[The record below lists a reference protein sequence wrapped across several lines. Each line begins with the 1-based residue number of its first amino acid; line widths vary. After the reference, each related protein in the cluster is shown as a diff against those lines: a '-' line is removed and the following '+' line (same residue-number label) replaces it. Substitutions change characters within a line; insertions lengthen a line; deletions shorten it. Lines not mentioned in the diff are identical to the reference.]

1 MDKRLLQLKGMR
13 GLLALLGIVSII
25 QGASI
30 IFQAQW
36 LAHAITTLFDGKS
49 LMQATPYVLL
59 FLAAFLVRHGLTLM
73 REKVMFTYSSRIG
86 ADVRKQ
92 LLDQLFRLGPAFTK
106 KKGTG
111 KLVTL
116 AMEGIAQYRQ
126 YLQLFLPKMVNM
138 AVIPVM
144 VLVYVWTLDETSAVI
159 LIVTLPILIVFM
171 ILLGLVAQRKAA
183 KQWRS
188 YEKLSNHFT
197 DSLRGLETLRYLGIS
212 KKHSRNIGEVS
223 KRYRK
228 ATMSTLKVAFLSSF
242 ALDFFSMLSIAT
254 VAVFLGLRL
263 IEGDLLLLPALT
275 ALMLAPEYFLP
286 VREVGND
293 YHATLNGKE
302 ANEAIQ
308 VILEE
313 KGFREQETQSVQL
326 NEWNE
331 QSELTLQDVSVLH
344 DEHAPYSIQ
353 DVDLTVKGKKKIG
366 IIGASGSGKSTL
378 TDVLGGFVEP
388 SAGEIMLNG
397 KPLAHLQLAAW
408 QKEVVYMPQHPYLFH
423 MTLRE
428 NIRFYEPNATDEDVE
443 RAVEEAGLS
452 QLVAD
457 LSNGLD
463 EVIGEQGRG
472 LSGGQAQRIA
482 LARTVLGQRSIMLL
496 DEPTAHL
503 DIETEYELKK
513 TMLPLFEDK
522 LVFLATHRLHW
533 MTDMDE
539 IIVMDHGTIA
549 EMGTHESLME
559 RKGVYYQLVQE
570 QMGAVTHGQ

>member
-13 GLLALLGIVSII
+13 GLLALLCIVSII

-92 LLDQLFRLGPAFTK
+92 LLDQLFRLGPAFAK

-378 TDVLGGFVEP
+378 TDILGGFVEP
-388 SAGEIMLNG
+388 SAGEMILNG

-408 QKEVVYMPQHPYLFH
+408 QNEVVYMPQHPYLFH

-443 RAVEEAGLS
+443 RAVQEAGLS
-452 QLVAD
+452 QLVAE
-457 LSNGLD
+457 LPNGLD

-513 TMLPLFEDK
+513 TMLPLFENK

>member
-388 SAGEIMLNG
+388 SAGEIILNG

-443 RAVEEAGLS
+443 RAVQEAGLS

-457 LSNGLD
+457 LPNGLD

-549 EMGTHESLME
+549 EMGTHESLMK

>member
-73 REKVMFTYSSRIG
+73 REKVMFTYSPRIG

-388 SAGEIMLNG
+388 SAGEIILNG

-428 NIRFYEPNATDEDVE
+428 NIRFYEPNATDEDVD
-443 RAVEEAGLS
+443 RAVQEAGLS

-457 LSNGLD
+457 LPNGLD

-513 TMLPLFEDK
+513 TMLPLFENK

-549 EMGTHESLME
+549 EMGTHESLMK

>member
-183 KQWRS
+183 KQWKS

-331 QSELTLQDVSVLH
+331 QSELTLQGVSVLH

-353 DVDLTVKGKKKIG
+353 DVDFTVKGKKKIG

-388 SAGEIMLNG
+388 SAGEIILNG

-443 RAVEEAGLS
+443 RAVQEAGLS

-457 LSNGLD
+457 LPNGLD

-513 TMLPLFEDK
+513 TMLPLFENK

>member
-1 MDKRLLQLKGMR
+1 MDKRLLQLKGIR
-13 GLLALLGIVSII
+13 GLLALLGIVSLI

-49 LMQATPYVLL
+49 LSQATPYVLL
-59 FLAAFLVRHGLTLM
+59 FLAAFLVRHGLTLI

-144 VLVYVWTLDETSAVI
+144 VLIYVWTLDDTSAVI
-159 LIVTLPILIVFM
+159 LIVTLPILIIFM

-263 IEGDLLLLPALT
+263 IEGELLLLPALT

-302 ANEAIQ
+302 ANEAMQ

-313 KGFREQETQSVQL
+313 KGFRTQETQSVQL

-331 QSELTLQDVSVLH
+331 QSALTLHDVSVQH

-388 SAGEIMLNG
+388 TSGQITLNG
-397 KPLAHLQLAAW
+397 NPLVHLQMKEW

-428 NIRFYEPNATDEDVE
+428 NIRFYEPNATDEEVE
-443 RAVEEAGLS
+443 IAASEAGLS
-452 QLVAD
+452 QLVAQ
-457 LSNGLD
+457 LPNGFD

-482 LARTVLGQRSIMLL
+482 LARTVLGKRSIMLL

-533 MTDMDE
+533 MPDMNE
-539 IIVMDHGTIA
+539 IIVMDEGTIA
-549 EMGTHESLME
+549 EMGTHESLMQ

-570 QMGAVTHGQ
+570 QMGAVTHGK

>member
-13 GLLALLGIVSII
+13 GLLTLLGIVSII

-452 QLVAD
+452 QLVAE
-457 LSNGLD
+457 LPNGLD

-533 MTDMDE
+533 ITDMDE
-539 IIVMDHGTIA
+539 IIVMDHGAIA
-549 EMGTHESLME
+549 EMGTHESLMK

>member
-49 LMQATPYVLL
+49 LMQSTPYVLL

-331 QSELTLQDVSVLH
+331 QSELILQDVSVLH

-388 SAGEIMLNG
+388 SAGEIILNG

-443 RAVEEAGLS
+443 RAVQEAGLS

-457 LSNGLD
+457 LPNGLD

-513 TMLPLFEDK
+513 TMLPLFENK

>member
-302 ANEAIQ
+302 ANKAIQ

-313 KGFREQETQSVQL
+313 KGFRDQETQSVQL

-388 SAGEIMLNG
+388 SAGEIILNG
-397 KPLAHLQLAAW
+397 KPLAHLQLAVW

-457 LSNGLD
+457 LPNGLD

-539 IIVMDHGTIA
+539 IIVMDHGAIA
-549 EMGTHESLME
+549 EMGTHESLMK

>member
-313 KGFREQETQSVQL
+313 KGFREQKTQSVQL

-388 SAGEIMLNG
+388 SAGEMILNG

-443 RAVEEAGLS
+443 RAVQEAGLS
-452 QLVAD
+452 QLVAE
-457 LSNGLD
+457 LPNGLD

>member
-13 GLLALLGIVSII
+13 GLLALLGIVSLI

-49 LMQATPYVLL
+49 LTQATPYVLL
-59 FLAAFLVRHGLTLM
+59 FLAAFAVRHCLTLI
-73 REKVMFTYSSRIG
+73 REKVMFVYSSRIG

-92 LLDQLFRLGPAFTK
+92 LLDQLFRLGPGFAK

-138 AVIPVM
+138 AVIPIM
-144 VLVYVWTLDETSAVI
+144 VLIYIWILDETSAVI

-171 ILLGLVAQRKAA
+171 ILLGLVAQRKAV
-183 KQWRS
+183 KQWSS

-212 KKHSRNIGEVS
+212 KKHSRNIAEVS

-263 IEGDLLLLPALT
+263 VEGDLLLLPALT
-275 ALMLAPEYFLP
+275 TLMLAPEYFLP

-308 VILEE
+308 VILDE
-313 KGFREQETQSVQL
+313 KGFRTQDTQSIQL
-326 NEWNE
+326 NRW
-331 QSELTLQDVSVLH
+331 TDQDVLSLQNICVLH
-344 DEHAPYSIQ
+344 EKNAPYSIQ

-366 IIGASGSGKSTL
+366 IIGASGAGKSTL

-388 SAGEIMLNG
+388 SAGQMMING
-397 KPLAHLQLAAW
+397 QLLYHLQMNSW

-423 MTLRE
+423 TTLKE
-428 NIRFYEPNATDEDVE
+428 NIRFYEQNATDEEVE
-443 RAVEEAGLS
+443 RAAEEAGLS
-452 QLVAD
+452 QLVAQ
-457 LSNGLD
+457 LPNGFD

-482 LARTVLGQRSIMLL
+482 LARTVLCQRSIMLL

-539 IIVMDHGTIA
+539 IIVMDQGTIA
-549 EMGTHESLME
+549 EMGTHESLMK

-570 QMGAVTHGQ
+570 QMGAVT

>member
-13 GLLALLGIVSII
+13 GLLALLGIVSLI

-49 LMQATPYVLL
+49 LSQATPYVLL
-59 FLAAFLVRHGLTLM
+59 FLAAFLVRHGLTLI

-138 AVIPVM
+138 AVIPAM
-144 VLVYVWTLDETSAVI
+144 VLIYVWTLDETSAVI
-159 LIVTLPILIVFM
+159 LIVTLPILIIFM

-263 IEGDLLLLPALT
+263 IEGELLLLPALT

-302 ANEAIQ
+302 ANEAMQ

-313 KGFREQETQSVQL
+313 KGFRAQETQSVQL
-326 NEWNE
+326 NEWKE
-331 QSELTLQDVSVLH
+331 QSALILQDVSVQH

-388 SAGEIMLNG
+388 TSGQITLNG
-397 KPLAHLQLAAW
+397 QPLVHLQMKEW

-423 MTLRE
+423 MTLRA
-428 NIRFYEPNATDEDVE
+428 NIRFYEPHATDEEVE
-443 RAVEEAGLS
+443 RAASEAGLS
-452 QLVAD
+452 QLVAQ
-457 LSNGLD
+457 LPNGLD

-482 LARTVLGQRSIMLL
+482 LARTVLGKRSIMLL

-533 MTDMDE
+533 MPDMDE
-539 IIVMDHGTIA
+539 IIVMDQGTIA
-549 EMGTHESLME
+549 EMGTHESLMQ

-570 QMGAVTHGQ
+570 QMGAVTHGK

>member
-36 LAHAITTLFDGKS
+36 LAHVITTLFDGKS
-49 LMQATPYVLL
+49 LIQATPYVLL

-388 SAGEIMLNG
+388 SAGEIILNG

-452 QLVAD
+452 HLVAE
-457 LSNGLD
+457 LPNGLD

-513 TMLPLFEDK
+513 TMLPLFENK

-549 EMGTHESLME
+549 EMGTHESLMK

>member
-116 AMEGIAQYRQ
+116 AMEGIVQYRQ

-388 SAGEIMLNG
+388 SAGEMILNG

-443 RAVEEAGLS
+443 RAVQEAGLS

-457 LSNGLD
+457 LPNGLD

-513 TMLPLFEDK
+513 TMLPLFENK

>member
-212 KKHSRNIGEVS
+212 KKHSRNIAEVS

-388 SAGEIMLNG
+388 SAGEIILNG

-513 TMLPLFEDK
+513 TMLPLFENK

-549 EMGTHESLME
+549 EMGTHESLMK

>member
-13 GLLALLGIVSII
+13 GLLALLGIVSLI

-49 LMQATPYVLL
+49 LSQATPYVLL
-59 FLAAFLVRHGLTLM
+59 FLAAFLVRHGLTLI

-138 AVIPVM
+138 AVIPAM
-144 VLVYVWTLDETSAVI
+144 VLIYVWTLDETSAVI

-263 IEGDLLLLPALT
+263 IEGELLLLPALT

-302 ANEAIQ
+302 ANEAMQ

-313 KGFREQETQSVQL
+313 KGFRTQETQSVQL

-331 QSELTLQDVSVLH
+331 QSALTLQDVSVQH

-388 SAGEIMLNG
+388 TSGQITLNG
-397 KPLAHLQLAAW
+397 QPLVHLQMKEW

-428 NIRFYEPNATDEDVE
+428 NIRFYEPHATDEEVE
-443 RAVEEAGLS
+443 RAASEAGLS
-452 QLVAD
+452 QLVAQ
-457 LSNGLD
+457 LPNGLD

-482 LARTVLGQRSIMLL
+482 LARTVLGKRSIMLL

-533 MTDMDE
+533 MPAMDE
-539 IIVMDHGTIA
+539 IIVMDQGTIA
-549 EMGTHESLME
+549 EMGTHESLMQ

-570 QMGAVTHGQ
+570 QMGAVTHGK

>member
-183 KQWRS
+183 KQWKS

-275 ALMLAPEYFLP
+275 ALMLAAEYFLP

-331 QSELTLQDVSVLH
+331 QSELTLQGVSVLH

-353 DVDLTVKGKKKIG
+353 DVDFTVKGKKKIG

-388 SAGEIMLNG
+388 SAGEMILNG

-443 RAVEEAGLS
+443 RAVQEAGLS
-452 QLVAD
+452 QLVAE
-457 LSNGLD
+457 LPNGLD

>member
-13 GLLALLGIVSII
+13 GLLALLGIVSLI

-49 LMQATPYVLL
+49 LSQATPYVLL
-59 FLAAFLVRHGLTLM
+59 FLAAFLVRHGLTLI

-138 AVIPVM
+138 AVIPAM
-144 VLVYVWTLDETSAVI
+144 VLIYVWTLDETSAVI
-159 LIVTLPILIVFM
+159 LIVTLPILMIFM

-183 KQWRS
+183 KQWKS

-263 IEGDLLLLPALT
+263 IEGELLLLPALT

-302 ANEAIQ
+302 ANEAMQ

-313 KGFREQETQSVQL
+313 KGFRTQETQSVQL

-331 QSELTLQDVSVLH
+331 QSALTLQNVSVQH

-388 SAGEIMLNG
+388 TSGQITLNG
-397 KPLAHLQLAAW
+397 QPLVHLQMKEW

-428 NIRFYEPNATDEDVE
+428 NIRFYEPHATDEDVE
-443 RAVEEAGLS
+443 RAACEAGLS
-452 QLVAD
+452 QLVAQ
-457 LSNGLD
+457 LPNGLD

-482 LARTVLGQRSIMLL
+482 LARTVLGKRSIMLL

-533 MTDMDE
+533 MPDMDE
-539 IIVMDHGTIA
+539 IIVMDQGTIA
-549 EMGTHESLME
+549 EMGTHESLMR

-570 QMGAVTHGQ
+570 QMGAVTYGK

>member
-13 GLLALLGIVSII
+13 GLLALLGIVSLI

-49 LMQATPYVLL
+49 LSQATPYVLL
-59 FLAAFLVRHGLTLM
+59 FLAAFLVRHGLTLI

-144 VLVYVWTLDETSAVI
+144 VLIYVWTLDETSAVI

-212 KKHSRNIGEVS
+212 KKHSRNIAEVS

-242 ALDFFSMLSIAT
+242 ALDFFSMLSIAV

-263 IEGDLLLLPALT
+263 IEGELLLLPALT
-275 ALMLAPEYFLP
+275 VLMLAPEYFLP

-302 ANEAIQ
+302 ANEAVLI
-308 VILEE
+308 ILEE
-313 KGFREQETQSVQL
+313 KGFRKQETQSVQL
-326 NEWNE
+326 NEWDN
-331 QSELTLQDVSVLH
+331 QAVLTLQDVSVLH

-353 DVDLTVKGKKKIG
+353 DVDLTVTGKKKIG

-388 SAGEIMLNG
+388 SSGQITLNG
-397 KPLAHLQLAAW
+397 QPLVHLQMKEW

-428 NIRFYEPNATDEDVE
+428 NIRFYEPHATDEEVE
-443 RAVEEAGLS
+443 RAVHEAGLTDLVK
-452 QLVAD
+452 QLP
-457 LSNGLD
+457 NGLD

-533 MTDMDE
+533 MPDMDE
-539 IIVMDHGTIA
+539 IIVMDQGTIA
-549 EMGTHESLME
+549 EMGTHESLMQ

-570 QMGAVTHGQ
+570 QMGAVIHGQ

>member
-92 LLDQLFRLGPAFTK
+92 LLDQLFHLGPAFTK

-388 SAGEIMLNG
+388 SAGEIILNG

-443 RAVEEAGLS
+443 RAVQEAGLS
-452 QLVAD
+452 QLVAE
-457 LSNGLD
+457 LPNGLD

-513 TMLPLFEDK
+513 TMLPLFENK

-549 EMGTHESLME
+549 EMGTHESLMK

>member
-13 GLLALLGIVSII
+13 GLLALLGIVSLI

-49 LMQATPYVLL
+49 LSQATPYVLL
-59 FLAAFLVRHGLTLM
+59 FLAAFLVRHGLTLI

-138 AVIPVM
+138 AVIPAM
-144 VLVYVWTLDETSAVI
+144 VLIYVWTLDETSAVI

-263 IEGDLLLLPALT
+263 IEGELLLLPALT

-302 ANEAIQ
+302 ANEAMQ

-313 KGFREQETQSVQL
+313 KGFRMQETQSVQL

-331 QSELTLQDVSVLH
+331 QSALTLQDVSVQH

-388 SAGEIMLNG
+388 TSGQITLNG
-397 KPLAHLQLAAW
+397 QPLVHLQMKEW

-428 NIRFYEPNATDEDVE
+428 NIRFYEPHATDEEVE
-443 RAVEEAGLS
+443 RAASEAGLS
-452 QLVAD
+452 QLVAQ
-457 LSNGLD
+457 LPNGLD

-482 LARTVLGQRSIMLL
+482 LARTVLGKRSIMLL

-533 MTDMDE
+533 MSAMDE
-539 IIVMDHGTIA
+539 IIVMDQGTIA
-549 EMGTHESLME
+549 EMGTHESLMQ

-570 QMGAVTHGQ
+570 QMGAVTHGK

>member
-13 GLLALLGIVSII
+13 RLLALLGIVSLI

-49 LMQATPYVLL
+49 LSQATPYVLV
-59 FLAAFLVRHGLTLM
+59 FLAAFLVRHGLTLI

-138 AVIPVM
+138 AVIPAM
-144 VLVYVWTLDETSAVI
+144 VLIYVWTLDETSAVI
-159 LIVTLPILIVFM
+159 LIVTLPILIIFM

-263 IEGDLLLLPALT
+263 IEGELLLLPALT

-302 ANEAIQ
+302 ANEAMQ

-313 KGFREQETQSVQL
+313 RGFRAQETQSVQL

-331 QSELTLQDVSVLH
+331 QSALTLQDVSVQH

-353 DVDLTVKGKKKIG
+353 DIDLAVKGKKKIG

-388 SAGEIMLNG
+388 TSGQITLNG
-397 KPLAHLQLAAW
+397 QPLVHLQMKEW

-428 NIRFYEPNATDEDVE
+428 NIRFYEPHATDEEVE
-443 RAVEEAGLS
+443 RAACEAGLS
-452 QLVAD
+452 QLVAQ
-457 LSNGLD
+457 LPNGLD

-533 MTDMDE
+533 MPDMDE
-539 IIVMDHGTIA
+539 IIVMDQGTIA
-549 EMGTHESLME
+549 EMGTHESLMQ

>member
-92 LLDQLFRLGPAFTK
+92 LLDQLFRLGPAFAK

-378 TDVLGGFVEP
+378 TDILGGFVEP
-388 SAGEIMLNG
+388 SAGEMILNG

-408 QKEVVYMPQHPYLFH
+408 QNEVVYMPQHPYLFH

-443 RAVEEAGLS
+443 RAVQEAGLS
-452 QLVAD
+452 QLVAE
-457 LSNGLD
+457 LPNGLD

-513 TMLPLFEDK
+513 TMLPLFENK

>member
-106 KKGTG
+106 RKGTG

-331 QSELTLQDVSVLH
+331 QSELILQDVSVLH
-344 DEHAPYSIQ
+344 DEHAPYSIR
-353 DVDLTVKGKKKIG
+353 DVDLIVKGKKKIG

-388 SAGEIMLNG
+388 SAGEMILNG

-457 LSNGLD
+457 LPNGLD

>member
-49 LMQATPYVLL
+49 LMQAAPYVLL

-388 SAGEIMLNG
+388 SAGEIILNG

-457 LSNGLD
+457 LPNGLD

>member
-1 MDKRLLQLKGMR
+1 MDKRLLQLKGIR
-13 GLLALLGIVSII
+13 GLLALLGIVSLI

-49 LMQATPYVLL
+49 LSQATPYVLL
-59 FLAAFLVRHGLTLM
+59 FLAAFLVRHGLTLI

-86 ADVRKQ
+86 ADIRKQ

-138 AVIPVM
+138 AVIPAM
-144 VLVYVWTLDETSAVI
+144 VLIYVWTLDDTSAVI
-159 LIVTLPILIVFM
+159 LIVTLPILIIFM

-263 IEGDLLLLPALT
+263 IEGELLLLPALT

-302 ANEAIQ
+302 ANEAMQ

-313 KGFREQETQSVQL
+313 KGFRTQETRSVQL

-331 QSELTLQDVSVLH
+331 KSALTLHDVSVQH
-344 DEHAPYSIQ
+344 AEHAPYSIQ

-388 SAGEIMLNG
+388 TSGQITLNG
-397 KPLAHLQLAAW
+397 NPLVHLQMKEW

-428 NIRFYEPNATDEDVE
+428 NIRFYEPHATDEEVE
-443 RAVEEAGLS
+443 RAASEAGLS
-452 QLVAD
+452 QLVAQ
-457 LSNGLD
+457 LPNGLD

-482 LARTVLGQRSIMLL
+482 LARTVLGKRSIMLL

-533 MTDMDE
+533 MPDMDE
-539 IIVMDHGTIA
+539 IIVMDQGTIA
-549 EMGTHESLME
+549 EMGTHESLMK

-570 QMGAVTHGQ
+570 QMGAVTHGK

>member
-13 GLLALLGIVSII
+13 GLLALLGIVSLI

-49 LMQATPYVLL
+49 LSQATPYVLL
-59 FLAAFLVRHGLTLM
+59 FLAAFLVRHGLTLI

-138 AVIPVM
+138 AVIPAM
-144 VLVYVWTLDETSAVI
+144 VLIYVWTLDETSAVI
-159 LIVTLPILIVFM
+159 LIVTLPILIIFM

-212 KKHSRNIGEVS
+212 KKHSSNIGEVS

-263 IEGDLLLLPALT
+263 IEGELLLLPALT

-302 ANEAIQ
+302 ANEAMQ

-313 KGFREQETQSVQL
+313 KGFRTQETQSVQL

-331 QSELTLQDVSVLH
+331 QSELTLQDVSVQH

-388 SAGEIMLNG
+388 TSGQITLNG
-397 KPLAHLQLAAW
+397 NPLLHLQMKEW

-428 NIRFYEPNATDEDVE
+428 NIRFYEPHATDEEVE
-443 RAVEEAGLS
+443 RAAREAGLS
-452 QLVAD
+452 QLVAQ
-457 LSNGLD
+457 LPNGLD

-482 LARTVLGQRSIMLL
+482 LARTVLGKRSIMLL

-533 MTDMDE
+533 MPDMDE
-539 IIVMDHGTIA
+539 IIVMDEGTIA
-549 EMGTHESLME
+549 EMGTHESLMQ

-570 QMGAVTHGQ
+570 QMGAVTHGK

>member
-1 MDKRLLQLKGMR
+1 MDKRLLQLKGIR
-13 GLLALLGIVSII
+13 GLFALLGIVSII

-388 SAGEIMLNG
+388 SAGEMILNG

-443 RAVEEAGLS
+443 RAVQEAGLS
-452 QLVAD
+452 QLVAE
-457 LSNGLD
+457 LPNGLD

-513 TMLPLFEDK
+513 TMLPLFENK

>member
-59 FLAAFLVRHGLTLM
+59 FLAAFLVRRGLTLM

-388 SAGEIMLNG
+388 SAGEIILNG

-452 QLVAD
+452 HLVAE
-457 LSNGLD
+457 LPNGLD

-513 TMLPLFEDK
+513 TMLPLFENK

>member
-388 SAGEIMLNG
+388 SAGEIILNG

-457 LSNGLD
+457 LPNGLD

>member
-25 QGASI
+25 QGASV

-92 LLDQLFRLGPAFTK
+92 LLDQLFHLGPAFTK

-388 SAGEIMLNG
+388 SAGEIILNG

-443 RAVEEAGLS
+443 RAVQEAGLS
-452 QLVAD
+452 QLVAE
-457 LSNGLD
+457 LPNGLD

>member
-1 MDKRLLQLKGMR
+1 MDKRLFQLKGIR
-13 GLLALLGIVSII
+13 GLLALLGIVSLI

-49 LMQATPYVLL
+49 LSQATPYVLL
-59 FLAAFLVRHGLTLM
+59 FLAAFLVRHGLTLI

-138 AVIPVM
+138 AVIPAM
-144 VLVYVWTLDETSAVI
+144 VLIYVWTLDDTSAVI
-159 LIVTLPILIVFM
+159 LIVTLPILIIFM

-263 IEGDLLLLPALT
+263 IEGELLLLPALT

-302 ANEAIQ
+302 ANEAMQ

-313 KGFREQETQSVQL
+313 KGFRTQETQSVQL

-331 QSELTLQDVSVLH
+331 QSALTLHDVSVQH

-388 SAGEIMLNG
+388 TSGQITLNG
-397 KPLAHLQLAAW
+397 NPLVHLQMKEW

-428 NIRFYEPNATDEDVE
+428 NIRFYEPNATDEEVE
-443 RAVEEAGLS
+443 IAASEAGLS
-452 QLVAD
+452 QLVAQ
-457 LSNGLD
+457 LPNGFD

-482 LARTVLGQRSIMLL
+482 LARTVLGKRSIMLL

-533 MTDMDE
+533 MPDMNE
-539 IIVMDHGTIA
+539 IIVMDEGTIA
-549 EMGTHESLME
+549 EMGTHESLMQ

-570 QMGAVTHGQ
+570 QMGAVTHGK

>member
-92 LLDQLFRLGPAFTK
+92 LLDQLFHLGPAFTK

-388 SAGEIMLNG
+388 SAGEIILNG

-408 QKEVVYMPQHPYLFH
+408 QKEVVYMPQHPYLFY
-423 MTLRE
+423 MSLRE

-443 RAVEEAGLS
+443 RAVQEAGLS

-457 LSNGLD
+457 LPNGLD

-513 TMLPLFEDK
+513 TMLPLFENK

-549 EMGTHESLME
+549 EMGTHESLMK

>member
-388 SAGEIMLNG
+388 SAGEIILNG

-452 QLVAD
+452 QLVAE
-457 LSNGLD
+457 LPNGLD

-513 TMLPLFEDK
+513 TMLPLFENK

>member
-1 MDKRLLQLKGMR
+1 MDKRLFQLKGIR
-13 GLLALLGIVSII
+13 GLLALLGIVSLI

-49 LMQATPYVLL
+49 LSQATPYVLL
-59 FLAAFLVRHGLTLM
+59 FLAAFLVRHGLTLI

-138 AVIPVM
+138 AVIPAM
-144 VLVYVWTLDETSAVI
+144 VLIYVWTLDDTSAVI
-159 LIVTLPILIVFM
+159 LIVTLPILIIFM

-263 IEGDLLLLPALT
+263 IEGELLLLPALT

-302 ANEAIQ
+302 ANEAMQ

-313 KGFREQETQSVQL
+313 KGFRTQETQSVQL

-331 QSELTLQDVSVLH
+331 QSVLTLHDVSVQH

-388 SAGEIMLNG
+388 TSGQITLNG
-397 KPLAHLQLAAW
+397 NSLVHLQMKEW

-428 NIRFYEPNATDEDVE
+428 NIRFYEPHATDEEVE
-443 RAVEEAGLS
+443 RASREAGLS
-452 QLVAD
+452 QLVAQ
-457 LSNGLD
+457 LPNGFD

-482 LARTVLGQRSIMLL
+482 LARTVLGKRFIMLL

-533 MTDMDE
+533 MPDMDE
-539 IIVMDHGTIA
+539 IIVMDEGTIA
-549 EMGTHESLME
+549 EMGTHESLMQRE
-559 RKGVYYQLVQE
+559 GVYYQLVQE
-570 QMGAVTHGQ
+570 QMGAVTHGK

>member
-1 MDKRLLQLKGMR
+1 MDKRLLQLKGIR
-13 GLLALLGIVSII
+13 GLLALLGIVSLI

-49 LMQATPYVLL
+49 LSQATPYVLL
-59 FLAAFLVRHGLTLM
+59 FLAAFLVRHGLTLI

-138 AVIPVM
+138 AVIPAM
-144 VLVYVWTLDETSAVI
+144 VLIYVWTLDDTSAVI
-159 LIVTLPILIVFM
+159 LIVTLPILIIFM

-263 IEGDLLLLPALT
+263 IEGELLLLPALT

-302 ANEAIQ
+302 ANEAMQ

-313 KGFREQETQSVQL
+313 KGFRTQETQSVQL

-331 QSELTLQDVSVLH
+331 QSALTLHDVSVQH

-388 SAGEIMLNG
+388 TSGQITLNSN
-397 KPLAHLQLAAW
+397 PLVHLQMKEW

-428 NIRFYEPNATDEDVE
+428 NIRFYEPHATDEEVE
-443 RAVEEAGLS
+443 RAASEAGLS
-452 QLVAD
+452 QLVAQ
-457 LSNGLD
+457 LPNGLD

-482 LARTVLGQRSIMLL
+482 LARTVLGKRSIMLL

-533 MTDMDE
+533 MPDMDE
-539 IIVMDHGTIA
+539 IIVMDQGTIA
-549 EMGTHESLME
+549 EMGTHESLMQ

-570 QMGAVTHGQ
+570 QMGAVTHGK

>member
-13 GLLALLGIVSII
+13 GLLALLGIVSLI

-49 LMQATPYVLL
+49 LSQATPFVLL
-59 FLAAFLVRHGLTLM
+59 FLAAFLVRHGLTLI

-138 AVIPVM
+138 AVIPAM
-144 VLVYVWTLDETSAVI
+144 VLIYVWTLDETSAVI
-159 LIVTLPILIVFM
+159 LIVTLPILIIFM

-183 KQWRS
+183 KQWKS

-263 IEGDLLLLPALT
+263 IEGELLLLPALT

-302 ANEAIQ
+302 ANEAMQ

-313 KGFREQETQSVQL
+313 KGFRTQETQSVQL

-331 QSELTLQDVSVLH
+331 QSALTLQNVSVQH

-388 SAGEIMLNG
+388 TSGQITLNG
-397 KPLAHLQLAAW
+397 QPLVHLQMKEW

-428 NIRFYEPNATDEDVE
+428 NIRFYEPHATDEDVE
-443 RAVEEAGLS
+443 RAACEAGLS
-452 QLVAD
+452 QLVAQ
-457 LSNGLD
+457 LPNGLD

-482 LARTVLGQRSIMLL
+482 LARTVLGKRSIMLL

-513 TMLPLFEDK
+513 TMLPLFENK

-533 MTDMDE
+533 MPDMDE
-539 IIVMDHGTIA
+539 IIVMDQGTIA
-549 EMGTHESLME
+549 EMGTHESLMR

-570 QMGAVTHGQ
+570 QMGAVTYGK

>member
-59 FLAAFLVRHGLTLM
+59 FLAAFLVRRGLTLM

-263 IEGDLLLLPALT
+263 IEGALLLLPALT

-388 SAGEIMLNG
+388 SAGEIILNG

-452 QLVAD
+452 HLVAE
-457 LSNGLD
+457 LPNGLD

-513 TMLPLFEDK
+513 TMLPLFENK

-549 EMGTHESLME
+549 EMGTHESLMK

>member
-73 REKVMFTYSSRIG
+73 REKVMFTYSSGIG

-144 VLVYVWTLDETSAVI
+144 VFVYVWTLDETSAVI

-212 KKHSRNIGEVS
+212 KKHSRNIAEVS

-313 KGFREQETQSVQL
+313 KGFRDQETQSVQL

-388 SAGEIMLNG
+388 SAGEMILNG

-443 RAVEEAGLS
+443 RAVQEAGLS

-457 LSNGLD
+457 LPNGLD

-513 TMLPLFEDK
+513 TMLPLFENK